1 MRILTFVA
9 AMLLALG
16 PAAQAQANE
25 ECGAIISA
33 RCEACHYKSRICQNL
48 GKKSARGWQRT
59 MRNMVRHGAK
69 ITEAERKTLI
79 ECLANAA
86 PGADFACKYKE
97 KE

>member
-1 MRILTFVA
+1 MRILTLIT
-9 AMLLALG
+9 AMLLAMGLTS
-16 PAAQAQANE
+16 PLLANE

-69 ITEAERKTLI
+69 ITEAEQKTLI

-86 PGADFACKYKE
+86 PSADFACKYKE